1 MTQRGRRSG
10 VEDRWTTKDGKPSAN
25 HGKGSRWRARYVDDQ
40 GREHAKG
47 FALKG
52 DARKW
57 LDGQTAAVVDGR
69 HIAPRDAQMTVQQW
83 CDLWLQG
90 YAIHRESTVDEARK
104 CIRHIVAEFGDVPLS
119 AVRPSQVKAW
129 TVKLTDDGFAANYV
143 YQLHKRLSQILGDA
157 VHDGVLP
164 RNPCSRRTSPPRG
177 TQKPYVATT
186 EQVWQ
191 LHDAMPENLR
201 VAVLLGAFVGL
212 RVGEV
217 CGLKVADVNFMRG
230 IVTPHRQWGDRPLKT
245 AGSEAPIPIPQEL
258 ALMLS
263 ASVQRFGTDM
273 MVTDSYGKPCGP
285 WTLKRAIGEARG
297 KVDGLP
303 DTFSYHDL
311 RHYFA
316 SMLIA
321 SGADVKTIQARLRH
335 ASAMTTLD
343 TYGHLFKDA
352 DESTRAAIASVIASR
367 PADEIAR

>member
-1 MTQRGRRSG
+1 
-10 VEDRWTTKDGKPSAN
+10 
-25 HGKGSRWRARYVDDQ
+25 
-40 GREHAKG
+40 
-47 FALKG
+47 
-52 DARKW
+52 
-57 LDGQTAAVVDGR
+57 
-69 HIAPRDAQMTVQQW
+69 
-83 CDLWLQG
+83 
-90 YAIHRESTVDEARK
+90 
-104 CIRHIVAEFGDVPLS
+104 
-119 AVRPSQVKAW
+119 
-129 TVKLTDDGFAANYV
+129 
-143 YQLHKRLSQILGDA
+143 
-157 VHDGVLP
+157 
-164 RNPCSRRTSPPRG
+164 
-177 TQKPYVATT
+177 
-186 EQVWQ
+186 
-191 LHDAMPENLR
+191 
-201 VAVLLGAFVGL
+201 
-212 RVGEV
+212 
-217 CGLKVADVNFMRG
+217 MRG